1 MNEDSVRAI
10 NVLFANFPRLRGT
23 EAATAC
29 IPQLV
34 GALKTGTE
42 GTQEAALDC
51 LFLLRQAW
59 ASVPAEVGN
68 AQAVAAA
75 EAIPVLQYLLKSGAT
90 RFHERA
96 DILLQCLPGSL
107 VVTIK
112 RGNNLKQSMG
122 STNAFCKLTLG
133 NGPPRQTKVQSPCL
147 TQVGRAFNC
156 LTL

>member
-1 MNEDSVRAI
+1 M
-10 NVLFANFPRLRGT
+10 
-23 EAATAC
+23 
-29 IPQLV
+29 

-42 GTQEAALDC
+42 GAQDAALDC

-59 ASVPAEVGN
+59 PSSPAEIAT
-68 AQAVAAA
+68 AQSTAAA
-75 EAIPVLQYLLKSGAT
+75 EAIPVLQYLLKSAT
-90 RFHERA
+90 PRFHERA

-133 NGPPRQTKVQSPCL
+133 GGTPRQTKVLISGPS
-147 TQVGRAFNC
+147 
-156 LTL
+156 